1 MSVIVVNAVIETT
14 EDNIAA
20 LKQAIQV
27 MEEKSRAESGCLDY
41 TFSVE
46 LNNPSVLRITEKWVD
61 AAALQAHFGESH
73 MVDFRDAMAAHPA
86 RSLTATFYEATE
98 IEMPR

>member
-1 MSVIVVNAVIETT
+1 MIVVNAVIETT

-41 TFSVE
+41 KIG
-46 LNNPSVLRITEKWVD
+46 R
-61 AAALQAHFGESH
+61 AH
-73 MVDFRDAMAAHPA
+73 V
-86 RSLTATFYEATE
+86 
-98 IEMPR
+98 